1 MTDKITLLPVS
12 NPQNLTS
19 LQSTINSNNA
29 VIEAAF
35 NNNLSRDGTSPNQ
48 MLNNLDMNSNQI
60 LNLPAPASANSPAR
74 LVDVNST
81 VPINVPPL
89 GTSGA
94 VIGLLNT
101 GWTQSGNNT
110 WTGTNTFNNSVTFGG
125 SVTLPNN
132 SVSNAKLSQA
142 PANTIKGNNTTST
155 ASVAD
160 LTVVQTLQMLGCFNN
175 NVINKTSNYTVQT
188 TDTGMFVL
196 TGASQFTLTLN
207 AATGYPTNFCI
218 AVTNQDTRG
227 KTIACNGL
235 TNFILWP
242 GQTCLIFNCGTT
254 WGVNRPNRWIKT
266 GIQLFVDQ
274 TGSNANDGLVAGSS
288 AFLTIGGAVAALYSQ
303 MDCANSTPQ
312 ININAGTYG
321 ETVILQGQLTGY
333 NVLFLVGSAPS
344 AVVWR
349 PLSGSCLTI
358 ADNAEVEIQNIKLDN
373 TGGTSGQSGISV
385 HQTGVLDILSGC
397 EFGNFG
403 GGNHMQL
410 DGAGGSLNLPASYTV
425 SGSATNHIQNAA
437 GSGVTMAGGGVVTI
451 LNTPTIGNWYF
462 GAGSGSRFGLSPATT
477 TYSGGITAGCQKYA
491 INLLASLGLSGNVFP
506 GSVAGSATNGAVVTA

>member
-60 LNLPAPASANSPAR
+60 LNLPAPATANSPAR

-110 WTGTNTFNNSVTFGG
+110 WTGTNNFSNANFNTIGLPANSVFNSNLAG
-125 SVTLPNN
+125 VPAKTLKGNN
-132 SVSNAKLSQA
+132 SVS
-142 PANTIKGNNTTST
+142 PGNVS
-155 ASVAD
+155 D
-160 LTVVQTLQMLGCFNN
+160 LTALQASSMLGCFNN
-175 NVINKTSNYTVQT
+175 NIITKTSNYTVQT

-196 TGASQFTLTLN
+196 SGATQFTLTLN
-207 AATGYPTNFCI
+207 AATGYPSNFCI
-218 AVTNQDTRG
+218 TVSNQDTRG
-227 KTIACNGL
+227 KTIACNGSA
-235 TNFILWP
+235 NFILWP
-242 GQTCLIFNCGTT
+242 GQTCFVFSLGSS
-254 WGVNRPNRWIKT
+254 WGVSKPNRWIRA
-266 GIQLFVDQ
+266 GVQLFVDIS
-274 TGSNANDGLVAGSS
+274 GNDANDGLVAGSG
-288 AFLTIGGAVAALYSQ
+288 AFRTIGAACSALYSQ
-303 MDCANSTPQ
+303 MDHANSIPQ

-321 ETVILQGQLTGY
+321 ESVTIQGQLTGA
-333 NVLFLVGSAPS
+333 NVFFLVGSAPS

-349 PLSGSCLTI
+349 PLSNFCLLV
-358 ADNAEVEIQNIKLDN
+358 ADGAEVEVQNIKFDN
-373 TGGTSGQSGISV
+373 VGGSSGAIAIQV
-385 HQTGVLDILSGC
+385 HQTAVIDILSGC

-403 GGNHMQL
+403 GGTHMGM
-410 DGAGGSLNLPASYTV
+410 DHGGGSLNLPASYTV
-425 SGSATNHIQNAA
+425 SGSASVHLQVGGACTATM
-437 GSGVTMAGGGVVTI
+437 SGAGVVTI
-451 LNTPTIGNWYF
+451 IGTPAFSVWLQAT
-462 GAGSGSRFGLSPATT
+462 GSGANVILGGTT

-491 INLLASLGLSGNVFP
+491 LNLCASLSLSGTVLP
-506 GSVAGSATNGAVVTA
+506 GSVAGNAINGAFAV